1 MIIRLATTTT
11 RESVRSRRVVVTVVI
26 NPLRLRH
33 ELARRGWTVADLSA
47 RAGVSA
53 ATLSAV
59 MAGRPVRPTTAKRI
73 ALAISK
79 APVVDGMDRILT
91 EWDGGDS
98 A

>member
-1 MIIRLATTTT
+1 MNVSINRERLC
-11 RESVRSRRVVVTVVI
+11 
-26 NPLRLRH
+26 N

-91 EWDGGDS
+91 ELDGGES